1 MTEKQTLAHVSAD
14 LTGIGSGALRDSSL
28 LSGLLIAAAG
38 AAGLSAVASPVVHV
52 APDGSVSALLL
63 VAPCHLSIHTF
74 PQQRLALVDVIARE
88 ASSATKALDVF
99 VRRLVPTAVASESRM
114 RGTT

>member
-1 MTEKQTLAHVSAD
+1 MTDKHTLAHVSAD
-14 LTGIGSGALRDSSL
+14 LSGVGSGALRDSSL

-38 AAGLSAVASPVVHV
+38 AAGLSASGSPLVHV

-63 VAPCHLSIHTF
+63 VEPFHMSVHSF
-74 PQQRLALVDVIARE
+74 PASRMAFVDVLARDE
-88 ASSATKALDVF
+88 ASAVKAVDVF
-99 VRRLVPTAVASESRM
+99 VRRLAPGDVRNEARM